1 MSQPIRSSF
10 ATLGARDFYMQGNEK
25 VIARLNQA
33 LHDELGAVIQYMVQA
48 ETCENWGYGRLA
60 GITKS
65 RAIEEMKH
73 AEALI
78 ERILFFDATP
88 NVDICLNPTLGKDV
102 PQQFAAGLTD
112 ETAAIH
118 EYNDAAELCR
128 EVGDAGTKDLFERL
142 LHDEERHAD
151 FLEAQLTAIEQMGIG
166 AFLAQQM
173 SK

>member
-1 MSQPIRSSF
+1 
-10 ATLGARDFYMQGNEK
+10 MQGNEK

-33 LHDELGAVIQYMVQA
+33 LHDEISATVQYMVQA
-48 ETCENWGYGRLA
+48 EICENWGYGRLA

-78 ERILFFDATP
+78 ERLLFLDSMP
-88 NVDICLNPTLGKDV
+88 KVDLTLTPTLGKDV
-102 PQQFAAGLTD
+102 PQQFEAGLAD
-112 ETAAIH
+112 ETGAIR
-118 EYNDAAELCR
+118 EYNEAAEICR
-128 EVGDAGTKDLFERL
+128 EAGDSGTKDLFERL

-151 FLEAQLTAIEQMGIG
+151 FLEAQLTAVKQMGIG
-166 AFLAQQM
+166 AYLAQQM

>member
-1 MSQPIRSSF
+1 
-10 ATLGARDFYMQGNEK
+10 MQGNEK

-78 ERILFFDATP
+78 ERLLFLDATP
-88 NVDICLNPTLGKDV
+88 EVNLTLSPTLGKDV
-102 PQQFAAGLTD
+102 PQQFEAGLAD
-112 ETAAIH
+112 ETTAIR
-118 EYNDAAELCR
+118 EYNSSTEICR
-128 EVGDAGTKDLFERL
+128 EAGDSGTKELFERL

-151 FLEAQLTAIEQMGIG
+151 FLEAQLHAIKQMGI
-166 AFLAQQM
+166 ATYLAQQM

>member
-1 MSQPIRSSF
+1 
-10 ATLGARDFYMQGNEK
+10 MQGNQK
-25 VIARLNQA
+25 VIERLNRA

-48 ETCENWGYGRLA
+48 ETCDNWGFGRLA
-60 GITKS
+60 GLTKA

-78 ERILFFDATP
+78 ERIIFFDAVP
-88 NVDICLNPTLGKDV
+88 EVNVALKPTLGKDV
-102 PQQFAAGLTD
+102 PQQFQAGLAD
-112 ETAAIH
+112 ETAAIR
-118 EYNDAAELCR
+118 EYNESAEICR

-151 FLEAQLTAIEQMGIG
+151 FLEAQLTAIQQMGI
-166 AFLAQQM
+166 AAYLSQQM

>member
-1 MSQPIRSSF
+1 
-10 ATLGARDFYMQGNEK
+10 MQGNKK

-33 LHDELGAVIQYMVQA
+33 LHDELGAVVQYMVQA

-78 ERILFFDATP
+78 ERILFFDAVP
-88 NVDICLNPTLGKDV
+88 DVNVTLKPTLGKDV
-102 PQQFAAGLTD
+102 PQQFEAGLAD
-112 ETAAIH
+112 ETAAVR
-118 EYNDAAELCR
+118 EYNDSAELCR
-128 EVGDAGTKDLFERL
+128 EAGDSGTKELFERL

-151 FLEAQLTAIEQMGIG
+151 FLESQLHSIKQMGVG
-166 AFLAQQM
+166 PYLAQQM

>member
-1 MSQPIRSSF
+1 
-10 ATLGARDFYMQGNEK
+10 MQGNEK

-33 LHDELGAVIQYMVQA
+33 LHDEIGAVLQYMVQA

-60 GITKS
+60 GITRS

-78 ERILFFDATP
+78 ERLLFLDAVP
-88 NVDICLNPTLGKDV
+88 NVNVTLQPTLGKDV
-102 PQQFAAGLTD
+102 PQQLAAGLAD
-112 ETAAIH
+112 ETGAIR
-118 EYNDAAELCR
+118 EYNDSAKICR
-128 EVGDAGTKDLFERL
+128 EAGDAGTKDLFERL

-151 FLEAQLTAIEQMGIG
+151 YLEGQLNAIKQAGLG
-166 AFLAQQM
+166 AYLAQQM